1 MRAVGGMAT
10 VIVDTLG
17 LPLRPEGL
25 IMLTRRQVL
34 KRGAIGGTGLA
45 LSRLAFPAAVPATVG
60 ATPRLRKWVEPLP
73 VPPVLDGRGGGKSF
87 TIAAREST
95 IWKFHPGLPATRT
108 WGYWSDSP
116 QAGLP
121 YLGPTI
127 EATRRPNDTVETSV
141 TVEWRNELER
151 AFLPN
156 DPTLTGAVMPGEP
169 VPIVTHLH
177 GGENH
182 PQFDG
187 TPLQWF
193 TKGGDKGP
201 HYITNRFTYYN
212 EQRAS
217 MVWYHD
223 HALGNTRTNVY
234 AGLAGVY
241 LIRDAEDTGEPD
253 NPLGL
258 PAGPY
263 EIPLVL
269 QDKTFNA
276 DGSMFYPTQGVTS
289 YHSEWVPE
297 FFGDVAV
304 VNAKI
309 WPVVDVEP
317 RRYRLRI
324 VNGSQSRFYNL
335 HFANETSGRALSFAQ
350 IGADGGLLRAPV
362 PMSALLIAPG
372 ERADVIID
380 FAGHRRGSFIVT
392 NNARAPYP
400 AGARATLSQLL
411 KIRVNRALRG
421 ADGTTPAA
429 KLKLPSLPLLPVPS
443 VTRVQHLSE
452 TLDPLTDAPIHLN
465 VEDAP
470 YLSADGLPGVT
481 TKPRAG
487 ATEDWLLVNTTADT
501 HPIHL
506 HLVTFEVI
514 DRTPFDVA
522 AYDPGTQAI
531 TYTGPAVPA
540 HPNENGRKDTVQAH
554 PGQVTRI
561 RARFELPDEG
571 AIQLPPDVGVS
582 NPQYV
587 WHCHILEH
595 EENDMMRAFEVVP

>member
-1 MRAVGGMAT
+1 
-10 VIVDTLG
+10 
-17 LPLRPEGL
+17 
-25 IMLTRRQVL
+25 MLTRRQL
-34 KRGAIGGTGLA
+34 LRRGAISGAGLVVGG
-45 LSRLAFPAAVPATVG
+45 RAATAVAAPVVAG
-60 ATPRLRKWVEPLP
+60 ATPRLRKWTEPLP
-73 VPPVLDGRGGGKSF
+73 VPPVLDGRGGGKTF
-87 TIAAREST
+87 RIAAREST
-95 IWKFHPGLPATRT
+95 SWAFHRDLPASRT
-108 WGYWSDSP
+108 WGYWCDSP

-127 EATRRPNDTVETSV
+127 EATRRPNDAVETSV
-141 TVEWRNELER
+141 TIEWRNELDR

-156 DPTLTGAVMPGEP
+156 DPTIMGAVMPGDP
-169 VPIVTHLH
+169 VPIVPHLH
-177 GGENH
+177 GGETH

-193 TKGGDKGP
+193 TRAGATGP
-201 HYITNRFTYYN
+201 HYVTNTFTYFN

-234 AGLAGVY
+234 AGLAGIY
-241 LIRDAEDTGEPD
+241 LIRDDQDTGEPD

-258 PAGPY
+258 PAGSY
-263 EIPLVL
+263 ELPLVL
-269 QDKTFNA
+269 QDKTFNS
-276 DGSMFYPTQGVTS
+276 DGSLFYPTEGVTA
-289 YHSEWVPE
+289 YHPEWVPE

-309 WPVVDVEP
+309 WPYVDVEP

-324 VNGSQSRFYNL
+324 VNGSQARFYNL
-335 HFANETSGRALSFAQ
+335 HFADETSGKELQFTQ
-350 IGADGGLLRAPV
+350 IGTDGGLLRAPV
-362 PMSALLIAPG
+362 SMTALLLAPG
-372 ERADVIID
+372 ERADVVVD
-380 FAGHRRGSFIVT
+380 FGGKRNRSFIVT

-400 AGARATLSQLL
+400 MGGRATLSQLL
-411 KIRVNRALRG
+411 KFRVSRTVQG
-421 ADGTTPAA
+421 TDTTTPPADLQLPPLRPLPA
-429 KLKLPSLPLLPVPS
+429 PSL
-443 VTRVQHLSE
+443 TRVQHLSE
-452 TLDPLTDAPIHLN
+452 TLDPLTGAPIHLN

-470 YLSADGLPGVT
+470 YLDDETHLPGVT
-481 TKPRAG
+481 TRPA
-487 ATEDWLLVNTTADT
+487 ADAVEDWLLVNTTADT

-514 DRTPFDVA
+514 DRRPFDVA
-522 AYDPGTQAI
+522 AYDPATQAI

-540 HPNENGRKDTVQAH
+540 APNENGRKDTVQAH

-571 AIQLPPDVGVS
+571 TIELPPGVT

-595 EENDMMRAFEVVP
+595 EENDMMRAFEVLR

>member
-1 MRAVGGMAT
+1 
-10 VIVDTLG
+10 
-17 LPLRPEGL
+17 
-25 IMLTRRQVL
+25 MLTRREFLQ
-34 KRGAIGGTGLA
+34 RGAIGGAALVAGRAGLA
-45 LSRLAFPAAVPATVG
+45 SAAPIVAG
-60 ATPRLRKWVEPLP
+60 ATPKLRKWREPLP
-73 VPPVLDGRGGGKSF
+73 IPPVLDGRGGGKSF

-95 IWKFHPGLPATRT
+95 TWKFHPDLPPSRT
-108 WGYWSDSP
+108 WGYWSDDP
-116 QAGLP
+116 AAGLP

-127 EATRRPNDTVETSV
+127 VATRRPSDSVETSV
-141 TVEWRNELER
+141 TIEWRNELDR

-156 DPTLTGAVMPGEP
+156 DPTIMGAVMPGDP

-177 GGENH
+177 GGETH

-193 TKGGDKGP
+193 TRGGDTGP
-201 HYITNRFTYYN
+201 HYLGNTFTYYN

-234 AGLAGVY
+234 AGLAGAY
-241 LIRDAEDTGEPD
+241 LIRDDQDTGEAD

-258 PAGPY
+258 PAGQY

-276 DGSMFYPTQGVTS
+276 DGSLFYPTQGVTS
-289 YHSEWVPE
+289 YHPEWVPE

-309 WPVVDVEP
+309 WPFLQVEP
-317 RRYRLRI
+317 RRYRLRV
-324 VNGSQSRFYNL
+324 VNGSQARFYNL
-335 HFANETSGRALSFAQ
+335 QFVDEQSGRALPFTQ
-350 IGADGGLLRAPV
+350 IGAEGGLLRAPV
-362 PMSALLIAPG
+362 ALSALLIAPG
-372 ERADVIID
+372 ERVDLIVD
-380 FAGHRRGSFIVT
+380 FGGKRNRSFVVT

-400 AGARATLSQLL
+400 AGGRAGLSQLL
-411 KIRVNRALRG
+411 RITVDRPLQGNDATIPGDALQLP
-421 ADGTTPAA
+421 T
-429 KLKLPSLPLLPVPS
+429 LPSLPAPS
-443 VTRVQHLSE
+443 LTRVQHLSE
-452 TLDPLTDAPIHLN
+452 TLDPITGAPIHLN

-470 YLSADGLPGVT
+470 YLNEQTHLPDVST
-481 TKPRAG
+481 RPTAG
-487 ATEDWLLVNTTADT
+487 TVEDWLLVNTTADA

-514 DRTPFDVA
+514 DRRPFDVA
-522 AYDPGTQAI
+522 AYDPATQAI
-531 TYTGPAVPA
+531 TYTGPAVPSR
-540 HPNENGRKDTVQAH
+540 PTENGRKDTVQAM
-554 PGQVTRI
+554 PGEVTRI

-571 AIQLPPDVGVS
+571 TIQLPAGVA

-595 EENDMMRAFEVVP
+595 EENDMMRAFEVVIP

>member
-1 MRAVGGMAT
+1 M
-10 VIVDTLG
+10 
-17 LPLRPEGL
+17 
-25 IMLTRRQVL
+25 
-34 KRGAIGGTGLA
+34 
-45 LSRLAFPAAVPATVG
+45 
-60 ATPRLRKWVEPLP
+60 P

-95 IWKFHPGLPATRT
+95 TWKFHPDLPATRT
-108 WGYWSDSP
+108 WGYWSDNP
-116 QAGLP
+116 PAGLP

-127 EATRRPNDTVETSV
+127 EATRRPNDNVETSV
-141 TVEWRNELER
+141 TIAWRNELGD

-156 DPTLTGAVMPGEP
+156 DPTIMGAVMPGQP
-169 VPIVTHLH
+169 APIVTHLH

-193 TKGGDKGP
+193 TRGGETGP
-201 HYITNRFTYYN
+201 HYITNTFTYYN

-234 AGLAGVY
+234 AGLAGIY
-241 LIRDAEDTGEPD
+241 FIRDDQDTGEAG

-263 EIPLVL
+263 ELPLVL

-276 DGSMFYPTQGVTS
+276 DGSMFYPTQGVTA
-289 YHSEWVPE
+289 YHPEWVPE

-309 WPVVDVEP
+309 WPFVDVEP

-335 HFANETSGRALSFAQ
+335 QFANENSGRALPFTQ
-350 IGADGGLLRAPV
+350 IGAEGGLLRAPV
-362 PMSALLIAPG
+362 PMTALLIAPG
-372 ERADVIID
+372 ERADVIVD
-380 FAGHRRGSFIVT
+380 FAGQRNRSFVVT

-400 AGARATLSQLL
+400 MGGRATLSQLL
-411 KIRVNRALRG
+411 KIRVNRALQG
-421 ADGTTPAA
+421 ADTTTPAA
-429 KLKLPSLPLLPVPS
+429 DLQLPALPPLPAPS
-443 VTRVQHLSE
+443 FTRVQHLSE
-452 TLDPLTDAPIHLN
+452 TLDPLTDAPITLN

-470 YLSADGLPGVT
+470 YLDEQTQLPDVT
-481 TKPRAG
+481 TKPA
-487 ATEDWLLVNTTADT
+487 ANAVEDWLLVNTTADT

-514 DRTPFDVA
+514 DRRPFDVD
-522 AYDPGTQAI
+522 AYDSSTQAI
-531 TYTGPAVPA
+531 AYTGPAVPA
-540 HPNENGRKDTVQAH
+540 PNENGRKDTVQAH

-571 AIQLPPDVGVS
+571 TIELPPGVV

-595 EENDMMRAFEVVP
+595 EENDMMRAFEVVR

>member
-1 MRAVGGMAT
+1 
-10 VIVDTLG
+10 
-17 LPLRPEGL
+17 
-25 IMLTRRQVL
+25 MLTRRQVL
-34 KRGAIGGTGLA
+34 KRGAVGGAGLLVA
-45 LSRLAFPAAVPATVG
+45 RAPGATAAPVAVG
-60 ATPRLRKWVEPLP
+60 ATPTLRKWVEPLP

-95 IWKFHPGLPATRT
+95 DWMFHPSLPATRT
-108 WGYWSDSP
+108 WGYWSENP
-116 QAGLP
+116 KAGLP

-127 EATRRPNDTVETSV
+127 VATRRPDDTVETSV
-141 TVEWRNELER
+141 TVEWRNELEK

-156 DPTLTGAVMPGEP
+156 DPTLMGAALPGEP

-193 TKGGDKGP
+193 TKGGAKGP
-201 HYITNRFTYYN
+201 HYLTNRFTYYN

-234 AGLAGVY
+234 AGLAGAY
-241 LIRDAEDTGEPD
+241 IIRDAQDTGEPD
-253 NPLGL
+253 NALGL
-258 PAGPY
+258 PAGEY

-289 YHSEWVPE
+289 YHPQWVPE

-309 WPVVDVEP
+309 WPFVDVEP

-335 HFANETSGRALSFAQ
+335 GFVDETSGRALAFAQ
-350 IGADGGLLRAPV
+350 IGADGGLLRAPAA
-362 PMSALLIAPG
+362 MTALLIAPG
-372 ERADVIID
+372 ERADVIVD
-380 FAGHRRGSFIVT
+380 FAGKRGASFIVT

-400 AGARATLSQLL
+400 MGGRAGLNQLM
-411 KIRVNRALRG
+411 KIRVNRTLKG
-421 ADGTTPAA
+421 ADTTTPAA
-429 KLKLPSLPLLPVPS
+429 RLELPALAALPEPS

-452 TLDPLTDAPIHLN
+452 TLDPLTGAPITLN

-470 YLSADGLPGVT
+470 YLDGQTHLPDVT
-481 TKPRAG
+481 TRPA
-487 ATEDWLLVNTTADT
+487 ADAVEDWLLVNTTADT

-506 HLVTFEVI
+506 HLVTFEVV
-514 DRTPFDVA
+514 DRRPFDVA
-522 AYDPGTQAI
+522 AYDPATQAI

-540 HPNENGRKDTVQAH
+540 APNENGRKDTVQAH

-571 AIQLPPDVGVS
+571 AIQLPPGV
-582 NPQYV
+582 NDPQYV

-595 EENDMMRAFEVVP
+595 EENDMMRAFEVVRAGPVSP

>member
-1 MRAVGGMAT
+1 
-10 VIVDTLG
+10 
-17 LPLRPEGL
+17 
-25 IMLTRRQVL
+25 MLTRRQVL
-34 KRGAIGGTGLA
+34 KRGAFGSAGLLVA
-45 LSRLAFPAAVPATVG
+45 RAPFATAAPAAAG
-60 ATPRLRKWVEPLP
+60 ATPRLRKWLEPLP

-95 IWKFHPGLPATRT
+95 SWKFHPDLPATRT
-108 WGYWSDSP
+108 WGYWSDAP
-116 QAGLP
+116 RAGLP

-127 EATRRPNDTVETSV
+127 VATSRPSDAVETSV
-141 TVEWRNELER
+141 TIEWRNELES

-156 DPTLTGAVMPGEP
+156 DPTLMGAVMPGDP

-193 TKGGDKGP
+193 TKDGAKGP
-201 HYITNRFTYYN
+201 HFITNRFTYYN

-234 AGLAGVY
+234 AGLAGAY
-241 LIRDAEDTGEPD
+241 IIRDDLDTGEPG

-258 PAGPY
+258 PAGRY

-276 DGSMFYPTQGVTS
+276 DGSMFYPTQGVTA
-289 YHSEWVPE
+289 YHPQWVPE

-309 WPVVDVEP
+309 WPHVDVEP

-324 VNGSQSRFYNL
+324 VNGSQSRFYDL
-335 HFANETSGRALSFAQ
+335 RVVNEQSGRALPFAQ
-350 IGADGGLLRAPV
+350 IGAEGGLLRAPV
-362 PMSALLIAPG
+362 PMKALLIAPG

-380 FAGHRRGSFIVT
+380 FAGHRNASFIVT
-392 NNARAPYP
+392 NSARAPFP
-400 AGARATLSQLL
+400 MGGRAGLSQLL
-411 KIRVNRALRG
+411 KIRVNRALQG
-421 ADGTTPAA
+421 ADATTPAA
-429 KLKLPSLPLLPVPS
+429 KLTLPALGALPKPSL
-443 VTRVQHLSE
+443 TRVQHLSE
-452 TLDPLTDAPIHLN
+452 TLDPLTGAPITLN

-470 YLSADGLPGVT
+470 YLNETTHLPDVT
-481 TKPRAG
+481 TTPA
-487 ATEDWLLVNTTADT
+487 ADAVEDWLLVNTTADT

-514 DRTPFDVA
+514 DRRPFDVA
-522 AYDPGTQAI
+522 AYDPETQAI

-540 HPNENGRKDTVQAH
+540 APNENGRKDTVQAH

-571 AIQLPPDVGVS
+571 TIELPEDVGVN

-595 EENDMMRAFEVVP
+595 EENDMMRAFEVVAP

>member
-1 MRAVGGMAT
+1 
-10 VIVDTLG
+10 
-17 LPLRPEGL
+17 
-25 IMLTRRQVL
+25 MLTRRQL
-34 KRGAIGGTGLA
+34 LERGAIGGAGLVISGA
-45 LSRLAFPAAVPATVG
+45 SPATAAPTVLG
-60 ATPRLRKWVEPLP
+60 ATPRLRRWVEALP
-73 VPPVLDGRGGGKSF
+73 VPPVLDGRGGSKRF
-87 TIAAREST
+87 AIAAREST
-95 IWKFHPGLPATRT
+95 GWKFHPDLPATRT

-116 QAGLP
+116 TAGLP

-127 EATRRPNDTVETSV
+127 EATRRPNDNVETSV
-141 TVEWRNELER
+141 TIEWRNELDN

-156 DPTLTGAVMPGEP
+156 DPTIMGAVMPGEP
-169 VPIVTHLH
+169 APIVPHLH

-193 TKGGDKGP
+193 TKSGETGP
-201 HYITNRFTYYN
+201 HYITNTFTYYN

-234 AGLAGVY
+234 AGLAGIY
-241 LIRDAEDTGEPD
+241 FIRDNQDTGGTG

-269 QDKTFNA
+269 QDKIFNA
-276 DGSMFYPTQGVTS
+276 DGSMFYPTQGVTA
-289 YHSEWVPE
+289 YHPEWVPE

-309 WPVVDVEP
+309 WPFVDVEP

-335 HFANETSGRALSFAQ
+335 QFANENSGKTLPFTQ
-350 IGADGGLLRAPV
+350 IGAEGGLLRVPV
-362 PMSALLIAPG
+362 PMTSLLIAPG
-372 ERADVIID
+372 ERADLIVD
-380 FAGHRRGSFIVT
+380 FAGHPRNASFIVT

-400 AGARATLSQLL
+400 MGGRATLSQLL
-411 KIRVNRALRG
+411 KIRVNQPLQG
-421 ADGTTPAA
+421 TDDTTPAA
-429 KLKLPSLPLLPVPS
+429 DLKLPTLAPLPGPSLM
-443 VTRVQHLSE
+443 RVQHLSE
-452 TLDPLTDAPIHLN
+452 TLDPLTDAPINLN

-470 YLSADGLPGVT
+470 YLDEQTHLPDVT
-481 TKPRAG
+481 TKPAAG
-487 ATEDWLLVNTTADT
+487 AVEDWLLVNTTADT

-514 DRTPFDVA
+514 DRRPFDVP
-522 AYDPGTQAI
+522 AYNPSTQAI
-531 TYTGPAVPA
+531 SYTGPAVPA
-540 HPNENGRKDTVQAH
+540 APNENGRKDTVQAH

-571 AIQLPPDVGVS
+571 TIVLPAGVT

-595 EENDMMRAFEVVP
+595 EENDMMRAFEVVR

>member
-1 MRAVGGMAT
+1 
-10 VIVDTLG
+10 
-17 LPLRPEGL
+17 
-25 IMLTRRQVL
+25 
-34 KRGAIGGTGLA
+34 
-45 LSRLAFPAAVPATVG
+45 
-60 ATPRLRKWVEPLP
+60 

-95 IWKFHPGLPATRT
+95 SWKFHPDLPATKT

-116 QAGLP
+116 GAGLP

-127 EATRRPNDTVETSV
+127 EATRRPNDAVETSV
-141 TVEWRNELER
+141 TIEWRNELDR

-156 DPTLTGAVMPGEP
+156 DPTIMGAVMPGEP
-169 VPIVTHLH
+169 APIVTHLH

-193 TKGGDKGP
+193 TKDGSTGP
-201 HYITNRFTYYN
+201 HYITNTFTYYN

-234 AGLAGVY
+234 AGLAGIY
-241 LIRDAEDTGEPD
+241 FIRDDQDTGEAD

-263 EIPLVL
+263 NL
-269 QDKTFNA
+269 QCAHGN
-276 DGSMFYPTQGVTS
+276 
-289 YHSEWVPE
+289 
-297 FFGDVAV
+297 
-304 VNAKI
+304 
-309 WPVVDVEP
+309 
-317 RRYRLRI
+317 
-324 VNGSQSRFYNL
+324 
-335 HFANETSGRALSFAQ
+335 SGRPLPFTQ
-350 IGADGGLLRAPV
+350 IGAEGGFLRAPV
-362 PMSALLIAPG
+362 PLTALLIAPG

-380 FAGHRRGSFIVT
+380 FAGQRNRSFILT

-400 AGARATLSQLL
+400 MGARATLAQLL
-411 KIRVNRALRG
+411 KIHVNRPLQG
-421 ADGTTPAA
+421 TDTTTPATN
-429 KLKLPSLPLLPVPS
+429 LELPALPPLPAPS
-443 VTRVQHLSE
+443 ITRVQHLSE
-452 TLDPLTDAPIHLN
+452 TLDPITGAPIHLN
-465 VEDAP
+465 LEDAA
-470 YLSADGLPGVT
+470 YLDEHTHLPDVT
-481 TKPRAG
+481 TRPAAG
-487 ATEDWLLVNTTADT
+487 AVEDWLLVNTTADT

-514 DRTPFDVA
+514 DRRPFDVA
-522 AYDPGTQAI
+522 AYDPTTQAI

-540 HPNENGRKDTVQAH
+540 APNENGRKDTVQAH

-571 AIQLPPDVGVS
+571 TIVLPPDVT

>member
-1 MRAVGGMAT
+1 
-10 VIVDTLG
+10 
-17 LPLRPEGL
+17 
-25 IMLTRRQVL
+25 MLTRRQL
-34 KRGAIGGTGLA
+34 LQRGAFGAGLVV
-45 LSRLAFPAAVPATVG
+45 SRASLATAAPPATVG
-60 ATPRLRKWVEPLP
+60 ATPRLRRWVEALP

-87 TIAAREST
+87 AIAAREST
-95 IWKFHPGLPATRT
+95 TWKFHPDLPATRT

-116 QAGLP
+116 PAGLP

-127 EATRRPNDTVETSV
+127 EATRRIDDSVETSV
-141 TVEWRNELER
+141 TIEWRNELET

-156 DPTLTGAVMPGEP
+156 DPTIMGAMLSGQA
-169 VPIVTHLH
+169 VPIVPHLH

-193 TKGGDKGP
+193 TKGGEKGP

-234 AGLAGVY
+234 AGLAGLY
-241 LIRDAEDTGEPD
+241 FIRDDQDTGEEG

-263 EIPLVL
+263 ELPLVL
-269 QDKTFNA
+269 QDKTFND
-276 DGSMFYPTQGVTS
+276 DGSMFYPTQGVTA
-289 YHSEWVPE
+289 YHPQWVPE

-309 WPVVDVEP
+309 WPFVDVEP

-335 HFANETSGRALSFAQ
+335 QFAEENSGRPLPFTQ
-350 IGADGGLLRAPV
+350 IGAEGGLLREPV
-362 PMSALLIAPG
+362 PMTGLLIAPG

-380 FAGHRRGSFIVT
+380 FAGHRKNASFIVT

-400 AGARATLSQLL
+400 MGGRATLSQLL
-411 KIRVNRALRG
+411 KIRVNRALQG
-421 ADGTTPAA
+421 TDDTTPAA
-429 KLKLPSLPLLPVPS
+429 NLQLPALPPLPAPS

-452 TLDPLTDAPIHLN
+452 TLDPLTDAPITLN

-470 YLSADGLPGVT
+470 YLDEQTGLPDVT
-481 TKPRAG
+481 TKPASN
-487 ATEDWLLVNTTADT
+487 AVEDWLLVNTTADT

-514 DRTPFDVA
+514 DRRPFDVA
-522 AYDPGTQAI
+522 AYDPKTQAI
-531 TYTGPAVPA
+531 SYTGPVVPA
-540 HPNENGRKDTVQAH
+540 PANEDGLKDTVQAH

-571 AIQLPPDVGVS
+571 TIELPPGVS

>member
-1 MRAVGGMAT
+1 
-10 VIVDTLG
+10 
-17 LPLRPEGL
+17 
-25 IMLTRRQVL
+25 MLTRRQLL
-34 KRGAIGGTGLA
+34 KRGAAGGTGVA
-45 LSRLAFPAAVPATVG
+45 LSRLAFAPTAPAAVG
-60 ATPRLRKWVEPLP
+60 ATPMLRKWVERLP

-87 TIAAREST
+87 AIAAREST
-95 IWKFHPGLPATRT
+95 SWRFHPSLPATRT

-116 QAGLP
+116 AAGLP

-127 EATRRPNDTVETSV
+127 VATRRPDDTVEASV
-141 TVEWRNELER
+141 TVEWRNELGS

-156 DPTLTGAVMPGEP
+156 DPTLMGAVMPGDP
-169 VPIVTHLH
+169 ARIVTHLH

-193 TKGGDKGP
+193 APDGAKGP
-201 HYITNRFTYYN
+201 HYVTNTFTYYN

-234 AGLAGVY
+234 AGLAGAY
-241 LIRDAEDTGEPD
+241 IIRDDRDTGEPG

-276 DGSMFYPTQGVTS
+276 DGSMFYPTQGVTP
-289 YHSEWVPE
+289 YHRQWVPE

-309 WPVVDVEP
+309 WPFLDVEP

-324 VNGSQSRFYNL
+324 VNGSQSRLYNL
-335 HFANETSGRALSFAQ
+335 QFANEKTGATLPFAQ
-350 IGADGGLLRAPV
+350 IGTDGGLLRAPV
-362 PMSALLIAPG
+362 PMNALLIAPG
-372 ERADVIID
+372 ERADVIVD
-380 FAGHRRGSFIVT
+380 FAGQRGASFIVT

-400 AGARATLSQLL
+400 MGGRATLSQLL
-411 KIRVNRALRG
+411 KIRVNQAMQG
-421 ADGTTPAA
+421 VDATTPAA
-429 KLKLPSLPLLPVPS
+429 ELSLPALAALPDPI

-452 TLDPLTDAPIHLN
+452 TLDPISGAPINLN
-465 VEDAP
+465 VEDAA
-470 YLSADGLPGVT
+470 YLNANGLPDVT
-481 TKPRAG
+481 TRPQAG

-514 DRTPFDVA
+514 DRRPFSVA
-522 AYDPGTQAI
+522 AYDPATQAI
-531 TYTGPAVPA
+531 TYTGPTVAA
-540 HPNENGRKDTVQAH
+540 APNENGRKDTVQAH

-571 AIQLPPDVGVS
+571 TIELPPDVGVS

-595 EENDMMRAFEVVP
+595 EENDMMRAFEVVS

>member
-1 MRAVGGMAT
+1 M
-10 VIVDTLG
+10 
-17 LPLRPEGL
+17 
-25 IMLTRRQVL
+25 
-34 KRGAIGGTGLA
+34 
-45 LSRLAFPAAVPATVG
+45 
-60 ATPRLRKWVEPLP
+60 P
-73 VPPVLDGRGGGKSF
+73 VPPVLDGRGGGQSF

-95 IWKFHPGLPATRT
+95 SWKFHPDLPATRT

-116 QAGLP
+116 AAGLP

-127 EATRRPNDTVETSV
+127 VATRRPNDTVDASV
-141 TVEWRNELER
+141 TIEWRNELGN

-156 DPTLTGAVMPGEP
+156 DDTLMGAVLPGEP
-169 VPIVTHLH
+169 APMVAHLH
-177 GGENH
+177 GGENL

-193 TKGGDKGP
+193 TSDGRHGP
-201 HYITNRFTYYN
+201 HYLTSTYTYYN

-234 AGLAGVY
+234 AGLAGAY
-241 LIRDAEDTGEPD
+241 LIRDDQDTGEPD

-263 EIPLVL
+263 ELPLVL

-276 DGSMFYPTQGVTS
+276 DGSMYYPDRGVTS
-289 YHSEWVPE
+289 YHPTWVPE

-309 WPVVDVEP
+309 WPYVDVEP
-317 RRYRLRI
+317 RRYRLRM
-324 VNGSQSRFYNL
+324 VNGSQARFYNL
-335 HFANETSGRALSFAQ
+335 QFAEENSGRPLPFTQ
-350 IGADGGLLRAPV
+350 IGTEGGFLRAPV
-362 PMSALLIAPG
+362 ELTSLLIAPG
-372 ERADVIID
+372 ERADVIVD
-380 FAGHRRGSFIVT
+380 FGGSRHRSFVVT

-400 AGARATLSQLL
+400 MGARATLSQLV
-411 KIRVNRALRG
+411 KFRVNRPLQGIDATAPPQSLALPTLG
-421 ADGTTPAA
+421 FLPE
-429 KLKLPSLPLLPVPS
+429 PSL
-443 VTRVQHLSE
+443 TRTQHLSE
-452 TLDPLTDAPIHLN
+452 TLDPVTGAPIRLN

-470 YLSADGLPGVT
+470 YLDEEVGLPAVT
-481 TKPRAG
+481 TRPEAN
-487 ATEDWLLVNTTADT
+487 AVEDWLLVNTTADT

-506 HLVTFEVI
+506 HLVTFEVV
-514 DRTPFDVA
+514 DRRPFDVA
-522 AYDPGTQAI
+522 AYDPATQSI

-540 HPNENGRKDTVQAH
+540 RPNENGRKDTVQAN
-554 PGQVTRI
+554 PGEVTRV

-571 AIQLPPDVGVS
+571 TIELPQGVA

-595 EENDMMRAFEVVP
+595 EENDMMRAFEVVR

>member
-1 MRAVGGMAT
+1 MVEWEH
-10 VIVDTLG
+10 
-17 LPLRPEGL
+17 PESERSGPG
-25 IMLTRRQVL
+25 IGAARWEVESMLTRRQL
-34 KRGAIGGTGLA
+34 IERGAIVGIGLA
-45 LSRLAFPAAVPATVG
+45 VGRAGFPMPAPAAVRM
-60 ATPRLRKWVEPLP
+60 TPKLRRWVEPLP
-73 VPPVLDGRGGGKSF
+73 IPPVLDGRGGGKRF

-95 IWKFHPGLPATRT
+95 TWKFHPDLPASRT

-116 QAGLP
+116 EAGLP

-127 EATRRPNDTVETSV
+127 VATRRPDDTVETSV
-141 TVEWRNELER
+141 TIEWRNELGK

-156 DPTLTGAVMPGEP
+156 DPTIMGAVMPGEP
-169 VPIVTHLH
+169 APIVTHLH

-182 PQFDG
+182 PQYDG
-187 TPLQWF
+187 TPLQWYL
-193 TKGGDKGP
+193 GNGEHGP
-201 HYITNRFTYYN
+201 HYITNTFTYFN

-223 HALGNTRTNVY
+223 HAVGNTRTNVY
-234 AGLAGVY
+234 AGLAGAY
-241 LIRDAEDTGEPD
+241 LIRDAQDTGEAD
-253 NPLGL
+253 NPLRL

-276 DGSMFYPTQGVTS
+276 DGSMFYPDAGVTA
-289 YHSEWVPE
+289 YHPNWVPE

-309 WPVVDVEP
+309 WPFVDVEP

-335 HFANETSGRALSFAQ
+335 QFANEHSGRALPFTQ
-350 IGADGGLLRAPV
+350 IGTEGGFLRAPV
-362 PMSALLIAPG
+362 PMTALLIAPG
-372 ERADVIID
+372 ERADLIVD
-380 FAGHRRGSFIVT
+380 FAGQRNASFIVT

-400 AGARATLSQLL
+400 MGGRAGLAQLIKFRVSKALSGSD
-411 KIRVNRALRG
+411 R
-421 ADGTTPAA
+421 TTPAA
-429 KLKLPSLPLLPVPS
+429 SLQLPPLARLAEAS
-443 VTRVQHLSE
+443 VTRIQHLSE
-452 TLDPLTDAPIHLN
+452 TLDPVTGAPITLN

-470 YLSADGLPGVT
+470 YLEESTGLPGVT
-481 TKPRAG
+481 TRPASG
-487 ATEDWLLVNTTADT
+487 DVEDWLLVNTTADT

-514 DRTPFDVA
+514 DRRPFG
-522 AYDPGTQAI
+522 AYDPKTQAI
-531 TYTGPAVPA
+531 TYAGPSVPA
-540 HPNENGRKDTVQAH
+540 APNENGRKDTVQAH

-571 AIQLPPDVGVS
+571 TIELPDGVD

-595 EENDMMRAFEVVP
+595 EENDMMRAFEVVR

>member
-1 MRAVGGMAT
+1 M
-10 VIVDTLG
+10 I
-17 LPLRPEGL
+17 
-25 IMLTRRQVL
+25 TRRQL
-34 KRGAIGGTGLA
+34 LQRGAIGGAGLM
-45 LSRLAFPAAVPATVG
+45 LSRVPFATSAAAAVT
-60 ATPRLRKWVEPLP
+60 TPNLSKFSERLPI
-73 VPPVLDGRGGGKSF
+73 PPVLDGTGGGKSF
-87 TIAAREST
+87 TIAAREAM
-95 IWKFHPGLPATRT
+95 WQFHSKLPPTRT
-108 WGYWSDSP
+108 WGYW
-116 QAGLP
+116 AGDTGIG

-127 EATRRPNDTVETSV
+127 EATRRPNDTVATELTV
-141 TVEWRNELER
+141 TWLSELDT

-156 DPTLTGAVMPGEP
+156 DPTLMGSVMPGEP

-193 TKGGDKGP
+193 TNGGQKGA
-201 HYITNRFTYYN
+201 HYITNTYTYYN
-212 EQRAS
+212 EQRPS

-234 AGLAGVY
+234 AGLAGIY
-241 LIRDAEDTGEPD
+241 FIRDADDTGKPD
-253 NPLGL
+253 NLLGL

-276 DGSMFYPTQGVTS
+276 DGSLFYPTQGVTA
-289 YHSEWVPE
+289 YHPEWVPE

-309 WPVVDVEP
+309 APYADVEP

-324 VNGSQSRFYNL
+324 VNGSQARFYGLKFTNVK
-335 HFANETSGRALSFAQ
+335 NGKILSFQQ
-350 IGADGGLLRAPV
+350 IGTDGGLLRAPV
-362 PMSALLIAPG
+362 AMTRLLLAPG
-372 ERADVIID
+372 ERADLIVD
-380 FAGHRRGSFIVT
+380 FAGLAGAQIQLK
-392 NNARAPYP
+392 NDAKAPYP
-400 AGARATLSQLL
+400 MGRGGGVAQLMAFNVSKPLAGT
-411 KIRVNRALRG
+411 
-421 ADGTTPAA
+421 DPTTPAA
-429 KLKLPSLPLLPVPS
+429 ELSLPALAKLPEPS

-452 TLDPLTDAPIHLN
+452 TLDPLTGNPINLN
-465 VEDAP
+465 VEDQP
-470 YLSADGLPGVT
+470 YLNPTTHLPDVT
-481 TKPRAG
+481 TKPLAN
-487 ATEDWLLVNTTADT
+487 AVEDWLLVNTTADT

-514 DRTPFDVA
+514 DRRPFNVA
-522 AYDPGTQAI
+522 TYNAGGGI
-531 TYTGPAVPA
+531 VYTGAAVPA
-540 HPNENGRKDTVQAH
+540 MPNENGRKDTVQAH

-571 AIQLPPDVGVS
+571 AIELPPGVS

-595 EENDMMRAFEVVP
+595 EENDMMRAFEVVR

>member
-1 MRAVGGMAT
+1 
-10 VIVDTLG
+10 
-17 LPLRPEGL
+17 
-25 IMLTRRQVL
+25 MLTRRQL
-34 KRGAIGGTGLA
+34 LQRGAIGGAGLVVG
-45 LSRLAFPAAVPATVG
+45 SHTAFAVAAPVG
-60 ATPRLRKWVEPLP
+60 AGSTPRLRRWVEPLP

-87 TIAAREST
+87 RIAAREST
-95 IWKFHPGLPATRT
+95 SWRFHPDLPATKT
-108 WGYWSDSP
+108 WGYWSDGP

-127 EATRRPNDTVETSV
+127 EATRRPNDNVDTSV
-141 TVEWRNELER
+141 TIEWRNELDR

-156 DPTLTGAVMPGEP
+156 DPTLMGAVMPGDP
-169 VPIVTHLH
+169 VPMVTHLH

-193 TKGGDKGP
+193 TKGGATGP
-201 HYITNRFTYYN
+201 HYITNTFTYYN

-217 MVWYHD
+217 MIWYHD

-234 AGLAGVY
+234 AGLAGIY
-241 LIRDAEDTGEPD
+241 FIRDDQDTGEAD
-253 NPLGL
+253 NLLGL

-263 EIPLVL
+263 ELPLVL

-276 DGSMFYPTQGVTS
+276 DGSLFYPSQGVTP
-289 YHSEWVPE
+289 YHPEWVPE

-304 VNAKI
+304 INAKI
-309 WPVVDVEP
+309 WPFVDVEP

-335 HFANETSGRALSFAQ
+335 QFADENSGLPLPFTQ
-350 IGADGGLLRAPV
+350 IGAEGGLLRAPV
-362 PMSALLIAPG
+362 PLTALLIAPG
-372 ERADVIID
+372 ERADVVID
-380 FAGHRRGSFIVT
+380 FAGHQNRSFIVT

-400 AGARATLSQLL
+400 MGGRATLSQLL
-411 KIRVNRALRG
+411 KIRVNRTLQG
-421 ADGTTPAA
+421 TDTTTPAA
-429 KLKLPSLPLLPVPS
+429 NLQLPALPALPGPS

-452 TLDPLTDAPIHLN
+452 TLDPLTGAPIHLN

-470 YLSADGLPGVT
+470 YLDEQTHLPDVT
-481 TKPRAG
+481 TRPAAG
-487 ATEDWLLVNTTADT
+487 AVEDWLLVNTTADT

-506 HLVTFEVI
+506 HLVTFEVL
-514 DRTPFDVA
+514 DRRPFDVA
-522 AYDPGTQAI
+522 AYDAATRAI
-531 TYTGPAVPA
+531 TYTGPATPA
-540 HPNENGRKDTVQAH
+540 APNENGRKDTVQAN
-554 PGQVTRI
+554 PGEVTRI

-571 AIQLPPDVGVS
+571 TIVLPPGVT

-595 EENDMMRAFEVVP
+595 EENDMMRAFEVVR

>member
-1 MRAVGGMAT
+1 
-10 VIVDTLG
+10 
-17 LPLRPEGL
+17 
-25 IMLTRRQVL
+25 MLTRRQL
-34 KRGAIGGTGLA
+34 LERGAIGGAGLVVG
-45 LSRLAFPAAVPATVG
+45 SRAGFAVAAPVVAG
-60 ATPRLRKWVEPLP
+60 ATPRLRRWVEPLP

-95 IWKFHPGLPATRT
+95 SWRFHPDLAATKT
-108 WGYWSDSP
+108 WGYWSDGP

-141 TVEWRNELER
+141 TIEWRNELDR

-156 DPTLTGAVMPGEP
+156 DPTLMGAVMPGDP

-193 TKGGDKGP
+193 TKGGATGP
-201 HYITNRFTYYN
+201 HYITNTFTYYN

-217 MVWYHD
+217 MIWYHD

-234 AGLAGVY
+234 AGLAGIY
-241 LIRDAEDTGEPD
+241 FIRDDQDTGETD

-263 EIPLVL
+263 ELPLVL

-276 DGSMFYPTQGVTS
+276 DGSFFYPTEGVTP
-289 YHSEWVPE
+289 YHPEWVPE

-309 WPVVDVEP
+309 WPFVDVEP

-335 HFANETSGRALSFAQ
+335 QFADENSGRPLPFTQ
-350 IGADGGLLRAPV
+350 IGAEGGLLRAPV
-362 PMSALLIAPG
+362 PLTALLIAPG
-372 ERADVIID
+372 ERADIVID
-380 FAGHRRGSFIVT
+380 FAGHRNRSFIVT

-400 AGARATLSQLL
+400 MGGRATLSQLL
-411 KIRVNRALRG
+411 KIRVNRTLQGTDA
-421 ADGTTPAA
+421 TTPASN
-429 KLKLPSLPLLPVPS
+429 LQLPALPALPGPS

-452 TLDPLTDAPIHLN
+452 TLDPITGAPIHLN

-470 YLSADGLPGVT
+470 YLDEQTNLPDVT
-481 TKPRAG
+481 TKPSAG
-487 ATEDWLLVNTTADT
+487 AVEDWLLVNTTADT

-514 DRTPFDVA
+514 DRRPFDVA
-522 AYDPGTQAI
+522 AYDPTTQTI
-531 TYTGPAVPA
+531 TFTGPAVPA
-540 HPNENGRKDTVQAH
+540 APNENGRKDTVQAN
-554 PGQVTRI
+554 PGEVTRI

-571 AIQLPPDVGVS
+571 TIVLPPGVT

-595 EENDMMRAFEVVP
+595 EENDMMRAFEVVR

>member
-1 MRAVGGMAT
+1 
-10 VIVDTLG
+10 
-17 LPLRPEGL
+17 
-25 IMLTRRQVL
+25 MLTRRQLVQ
-34 KRGAIGGTGLA
+34 RGAIGGAGLL
-45 LSRLAFPAAVPATVG
+45 LSRGSFAIAAPTSVG
-60 ATPRLRKWVEPLP
+60 ATPKLRKWREALP

-95 IWKFHPGLPATRT
+95 DWKFHPDLPATRT
-108 WGYWSDSP
+108 WGYWSDNP

-127 EATRRPNDTVETSV
+127 VATRRPNDTVETSV
-141 TVEWRNELER
+141 TVEWRNELDK

-156 DPTLTGAVMPGEP
+156 DPTIFGAVMPGDP
-169 VPIVTHLH
+169 VRIVTHLH

-193 TKGGDKGP
+193 TKGGAKGP
-201 HYITNRFTYYN
+201 HYITNTFTYYN

-234 AGLAGVY
+234 AGLAGAY
-241 LIRDAEDTGEPD
+241 LIRDDQDTGEAD

-276 DGSMFYPTQGVTS
+276 DGSMFYPTQGVTEF
-289 YHSEWVPE
+289 HPQWVPE

-309 WPVVDVEP
+309 WPYVDVEP

-335 HFANETSGRALSFAQ
+335 QFANEKSGKALPFTQ
-350 IGADGGLLRAPV
+350 IGAEGGLLRAPV
-362 PMSALLIAPG
+362 PMNALLIAPG

-380 FAGHRRGSFIVT
+380 FAGQRNASFIVT

-400 AGARATLSQLL
+400 AGGRAGLSQLL
-411 KIRVNRALRG
+411 KIRVNRALQG
-421 ADGTTPAA
+421 SDTTTPAA
-429 KLKLPSLPLLPVPS
+429 DLQLPPLPFLPAPS

-452 TLDPLTDAPIHLN
+452 TLDPLTGNPINLN

-470 YLSADGLPGVT
+470 YLNDDTHLPDVT
-481 TKPRAG
+481 TTPA
-487 ATEDWLLVNTTADT
+487 ANAVEDWLLVNTTADT

-514 DRTPFDVA
+514 DRRPFDVA
-522 AYDPGTQAI
+522 AYDPETQAI
-531 TYTGPAVPA
+531 TYTGPAAPGA
-540 HPNENGRKDTVQAH
+540 PNENGRKDTVQAN
-554 PGQVTRI
+554 PGEVTRI

-571 AIQLPPDVGVS
+571 TIVLPDGVD

-595 EENDMMRAFEVVP
+595 EENDMMRGFEVIR

>member
-1 MRAVGGMAT
+1 
-10 VIVDTLG
+10 
-17 LPLRPEGL
+17 
-25 IMLTRRQVL
+25 MLTRRQL
-34 KRGAIGGTGLA
+34 LQRGAFGAGLVV
-45 LSRLAFPAAVPATVG
+45 SRASLATAAPPATVG
-60 ATPRLRKWVEPLP
+60 ATPRLRRWVEALP

-87 TIAAREST
+87 AIAAREST
-95 IWKFHPGLPATRT
+95 TWKFHPDLPATRT

-116 QAGLP
+116 PAGLP

-127 EATRRPNDTVETSV
+127 EATRRIDDSVETSV
-141 TVEWRNELER
+141 TIEWRNELET

-156 DPTLTGAVMPGEP
+156 DPTIMGAMLSGQA
-169 VPIVTHLH
+169 VPIVPHLH

-193 TKGGDKGP
+193 TKGGEKGP

-234 AGLAGVY
+234 AGLAGLY
-241 LIRDAEDTGEPD
+241 FIRDDQDTGEEG

-263 EIPLVL
+263 ELPLVL
-269 QDKTFNA
+269 QDKTFND
-276 DGSMFYPTQGVTS
+276 DGSMFYPTQGVTA
-289 YHSEWVPE
+289 YHPQWVPE

-309 WPVVDVEP
+309 WPFVDVEP

-335 HFANETSGRALSFAQ
+335 QFAEENSGRPLPFTQ
-350 IGADGGLLRAPV
+350 IGAEGGLLRAPV
-362 PMSALLIAPG
+362 PMTGLLIAPG

-380 FAGHRRGSFIVT
+380 FAGHRKNASFIVT

-400 AGARATLSQLL
+400 MGGRATLSQLL
-411 KIRVNRALRG
+411 KIRVNRALQG
-421 ADGTTPAA
+421 TDDTTPAA
-429 KLKLPSLPLLPVPS
+429 NLQLPALPPLPAPS

-452 TLDPLTDAPIHLN
+452 TLDPLTDAPITLN

-470 YLSADGLPGVT
+470 YLDEQTGLPDVT
-481 TKPRAG
+481 TKPASN
-487 ATEDWLLVNTTADT
+487 AVEDWLLVNTTADT

-514 DRTPFDVA
+514 DRRPFDVA
-522 AYDPGTQAI
+522 AYDPKTQAI
-531 TYTGPAVPA
+531 SYTGPVVPA
-540 HPNENGRKDTVQAH
+540 PANEDGLKDTVQAH

-571 AIQLPPDVGVS
+571 TIELPPGVS

>member
-1 MRAVGGMAT
+1 
-10 VIVDTLG
+10 
-17 LPLRPEGL
+17 
-25 IMLTRRQVL
+25 MLTRRQL
-34 KRGAIGGTGLA
+34 LQRGAIGGAGLVVG
-45 LSRLAFPAAVPATVG
+45 SRAAFAVAAPVEAG
-60 ATPRLRKWVEPLP
+60 ATPRLRKWVDPLP
-73 VPPVLDGRGGGKSF
+73 VPPVLDGRGGSKSF

-95 IWKFHPGLPATRT
+95 SWKFHPDLPATKT

-127 EATRRPNDTVETSV
+127 EASRRPNDSVETSV
-141 TVEWRNELER
+141 TIEWRNELDR

-156 DPTLTGAVMPGEP
+156 DPTLMGAVMPGDP

-193 TKGGDKGP
+193 TKCGATGP
-201 HYITNRFTYYN
+201 HYITNTFTYYN

-217 MVWYHD
+217 MIWYHD

-234 AGLAGVY
+234 AGLAGIY
-241 LIRDAEDTGEPD
+241 FIRDDQDTGEAD

-263 EIPLVL
+263 ELPLVL

-276 DGSMFYPTQGVTS
+276 DGSFFYPTQGVTP
-289 YHSEWVPE
+289 YHPEWVPE

-304 VNAKI
+304 INAKI
-309 WPVVDVEP
+309 WPFVDVEP

-335 HFANETSGRALSFAQ
+335 QFADENSGRPLPFTQ
-350 IGADGGLLRAPV
+350 IGAEGGLLGTPV
-362 PMSALLIAPG
+362 PLTALLIAPG
-372 ERADVIID
+372 ERADIVID
-380 FAGHRRGSFIVT
+380 FAGHRTRSFIVT

-400 AGARATLSQLL
+400 MGGRATLSQLL
-411 KIRVNRALRG
+411 KIGVNRALQG
-421 ADGTTPAA
+421 TDTTTPAA
-429 KLKLPSLPLLPVPS
+429 NLQLPALPALPGPS

-452 TLDPLTDAPIHLN
+452 TLDPITGAPIHLN

-470 YLSADGLPGVT
+470 YLDEQTHLPDVT
-481 TKPRAG
+481 TRPAAG
-487 ATEDWLLVNTTADT
+487 AVEDWLLVNTTADT

-506 HLVTFEVI
+506 HLVTFEVL
-514 DRTPFDVA
+514 DRRPFDVA
-522 AYDPGTQAI
+522 AYDPTTQAI

-540 HPNENGRKDTVQAH
+540 APNENGRKDTVQAN
-554 PGQVTRI
+554 PGEVTRI

-571 AIQLPPDVGVS
+571 TIVLPPGVT

-595 EENDMMRAFEVVP
+595 EENDMMRAFEVVR

>member
-1 MRAVGGMAT
+1 
-10 VIVDTLG
+10 
-17 LPLRPEGL
+17 
-25 IMLTRRQVL
+25 MLTRRQL
-34 KRGAIGGTGLA
+34 LERGALSGAGLVVG
-45 LSRLAFPAAVPATVG
+45 SRAGFAVAAPVAAG

-95 IWKFHPGLPATRT
+95 SWKFHPDLPATKT
-108 WGYWSDSP
+108 WGYWSDTP

-127 EATRRPNDTVETSV
+127 EATRRPNDSVETSL
-141 TVEWRNELER
+141 TIEWRNELDR

-156 DPTLTGAVMPGEP
+156 DPTIMGAVMPGEP

-177 GGENH
+177 GGETH

-193 TKGGDKGP
+193 TKAGARGP
-201 HYITNRFTYYN
+201 HYITNTFTYYN

-234 AGLAGVY
+234 AGLAGIY
-241 LIRDAEDTGEPD
+241 LIRDDQDTGEAD

-263 EIPLVL
+263 ELPLVL
-269 QDKTFNA
+269 QDKTFNP
-276 DGSMFYPTQGVTS
+276 DGSMFYPTQGVTP
-289 YHSEWVPE
+289 YHPEWVPE

-317 RRYRLRI
+317 RRYRLRV
-324 VNGSQSRFYNL
+324 VNGSQARFYNL
-335 HFANETSGRALSFAQ
+335 QFAEENSGRPLPFTQ
-350 IGADGGLLRAPV
+350 IGAEGGLLRAPV

-372 ERADVIID
+372 ERADIIID
-380 FAGHRRGSFIVT
+380 FAGRRNRSFIVT

-400 AGARATLSQLL
+400 MGGRATLSQLL
-411 KIRVNRALRG
+411 KISVNLTLQGTDTTTPG
-421 ADGTTPAA
+421 AD
-429 KLKLPSLPLLPVPS
+429 LQLPVQQALPAPS
-443 VTRVQHLSE
+443 VTRLQHLSE
-452 TLDPLTDAPIHLN
+452 TLDPITGAPIHLN

-470 YLSADGLPGVT
+470 YLDDQTHLPDVST
-481 TKPRAG
+481 RPAAG
-487 ATEDWLLVNTTADT
+487 AVEDWLLVNTTADT

-514 DRTPFDVA
+514 DRRPFDVA
-522 AYDPGTQAI
+522 AYDPATQAI
-531 TYTGPAVPA
+531 AYTGPAVPA
-540 HPNENGRKDTVQAH
+540 AANENGRKDTVQAH

-571 AIQLPPDVGVS
+571 TVVLPPGVTH
-582 NPQYV
+582 PQYV

-595 EENDMMRAFEVVP
+595 EENDMMRAFEVVR

>member
-1 MRAVGGMAT
+1 
-10 VIVDTLG
+10 
-17 LPLRPEGL
+17 
-25 IMLTRRQVL
+25 MLTRRELLQ
-34 KRGAIGGTGLA
+34 RGAIGGAGLVVA
-45 LSRLAFPAAVPATVG
+45 GRAGFAVAAPVAVG
-60 ATPRLRKWVEPLP
+60 VTPRLRKWMEPLP
-73 VPPVLDGRGGGKSF
+73 IPPVLDGRGGGKRF

-95 IWKFHPGLPATRT
+95 GWKFHPDLPPSRT
-108 WGYWSDSP
+108 WGYWSDNG
-116 QAGLP
+116 AGLP

-127 EATRRPNDTVETSV
+127 VATSRPNDTVQTDV
-141 TVEWRNELER
+141 TIEWRNELDR

-156 DPTLTGAVMPGEP
+156 DPTLMGAVQPGEP

-177 GGENH
+177 GGENL

-193 TKGGDKGP
+193 TKKGKKGP
-201 HYITNRFTYYN
+201 YYITNTFTYYN

-234 AGLAGVY
+234 AGLAGAY
-241 LIRDAEDTGEPD
+241 LIRDDQDTGESG

-269 QDKTFNA
+269 QDKTFNS

-289 YHSEWVPE
+289 YHPEWVPE
-297 FFGDVAV
+297 FFGDVPV

-309 WPVVDVEP
+309 WPFLEVEP

-324 VNGSQSRFYNL
+324 VNGSQARFYNL
-335 HFANETSGRALSFAQ
+335 QFAEETTGRLLPFVQ
-350 IGADGGLLRAPV
+350 IGVEGGLLRAPV
-362 PMSALLIAPG
+362 PLTALLIAPG

-380 FAGHRRGSFIVT
+380 FAGQQTRSFVVT

-400 AGARATLSQLL
+400 MGGRAIVSQLL
-411 KIRVNRALRG
+411 QIRVNRPLQGR
-421 ADGTTPAA
+421 DETTPAGN
-429 KLKLPSLPLLPVPS
+429 LTLPTLPALPPPAL
-443 VTRVQHLSE
+443 TRIQHLSE
-452 TLDPLTDAPIHLN
+452 TLDPITGAPIHLN

-470 YLSADGLPGVT
+470 YLDEKTGLPDVT
-481 TKPRAG
+481 TRPAAG
-487 ATEDWLLVNTTADT
+487 AVEDWLLVNTTADT

-514 DRTPFDVA
+514 DRRPFDVA
-522 AYDPGTQAI
+522 AYNPTTQLI

-540 HPNENGRKDTVQAH
+540 APNENGRKDTVQAH

-571 AIQLPPDVGVS
+571 TIQLPRGVK

-595 EENDMMRAFEVVP
+595 EENDMMRAFEVVR

>member
-1 MRAVGGMAT
+1 
-10 VIVDTLG
+10 
-17 LPLRPEGL
+17 
-25 IMLTRRQVL
+25 MLTRRQL
-34 KRGAIGGTGLA
+34 LERGAISGAGLVVGRA
-45 LSRLAFPAAVPATVG
+45 SFATAAPAAVG
-60 ATPRLRKWVEPLP
+60 GTPRLRKWREALP
-73 VPPVLDGRGGGKSF
+73 IPPVLDGRGGGKSF

-95 IWKFHPGLPATRT
+95 DWKFHPDLPVTRT

-127 EATRRPNDTVETSV
+127 LATSRPNDTVETSV
-141 TVEWRNELER
+141 TIEWRNNLDN

-156 DPTLTGAVMPGEP
+156 DPTIFGAVLPGEP
-169 VPIVTHLH
+169 APIVTHLH

-193 TKGGDKGP
+193 TKGGETGP
-201 HYITNRFTYYN
+201 HYLTNTFTYYN

-217 MVWYHD
+217 MIWYHD
-223 HALGNTRTNVY
+223 HAVGNTRTNVY
-234 AGLAGVY
+234 AGLAGAY
-241 LIRDAEDTGEPD
+241 LIRDDQDTGEAD

-263 EIPLVL
+263 EIALVL
-269 QDKTFNA
+269 QDKTFND
-276 DGSMFYPTQGVTS
+276 DGSMFYPTEGVTAF
-289 YHSEWVPE
+289 HPEWVPE

-309 WPVVDVEP
+309 WPFLEVEP
-317 RRYRLRI
+317 RRYRFRV
-324 VNGSQSRFYNL
+324 VNGSQSRFYNMQ
-335 HFANETSGRALSFAQ
+335 FADEKSGKALPFTQ
-350 IGADGGLLRAPV
+350 IGAEGGLLRAPV
-362 PMSALLIAPG
+362 SLHALLIAPG
-372 ERADVIID
+372 ERADLIVD
-380 FAGHRRGSFIVT
+380 FAGKRDRSFIVT

-400 AGARATLSQLL
+400 MGERATLSQLL
-411 KIRVNRALRG
+411 KIRVNRPLQG
-421 ADGTTPAA
+421 ADDTTPAA
-429 KLKLPSLPLLPVPS
+429 NLQLPTLPPLPAPS

-452 TLDPLTDAPIHLN
+452 TLDPLTGAPINLN

-470 YLSADGLPGVT
+470 YLDEKTHMPDVT
-481 TKPRAG
+481 TKPA
-487 ATEDWLLVNTTADT
+487 ANAVEDWLLVNTTADT

-514 DRTPFDVA
+514 DRRPFDVA
-522 AYDPGTQAI
+522 AYDPATQAI
-531 TYTGPAVPA
+531 VYTGPAVPA
-540 HPNENGRKDTVQAH
+540 APNENGRKDTVQAH

-571 AIQLPPDVGVS
+571 TIELPPGVA

-595 EENDMMRAFEVVP
+595 EENDMMRAFEVVRP

>member
-1 MRAVGGMAT
+1 
-10 VIVDTLG
+10 
-17 LPLRPEGL
+17 
-25 IMLTRRQVL
+25 
-34 KRGAIGGTGLA
+34 
-45 LSRLAFPAAVPATVG
+45 
-60 ATPRLRKWVEPLP
+60 
-73 VPPVLDGRGGGKSF
+73 VPPVLDGRGGGKRF

-95 IWKFHPGLPATRT
+95 SWRFHPDLPPTKT

-116 QAGLP
+116 GAGLP

-127 EATRRPNDTVETSV
+127 EATRRPNDATNTAV
-141 TVEWRNELER
+141 TIEWRNELDA

-156 DPTLTGAVMPGEP
+156 DPTLMGAVLPGEP
-169 VPIVTHLH
+169 APIVTHLH

-193 TKGGDKGP
+193 TKGGQRGP
-201 HYITNRFTYYN
+201 HYLTNTCTYYN

-217 MVWYHD
+217 TVWYHD

-234 AGLAGVY
+234 AGLAGLY
-241 LIRDAEDTGEPD
+241 LIRDPEDTGEQD

-263 EIPLVL
+263 ELPLVL

-276 DGSMFYPTQGVTS
+276 DGTLFYPADGVTGA
-289 YHSEWVPE
+289 HPNWVPE

-309 WPVVDVEP
+309 WPFVEVEP

-335 HFANETSGRALSFAQ
+335 QFADERSGRPLPFTQ
-350 IGADGGLLRAPV
+350 IGAEGGFLRAPV
-362 PMSALLIAPG
+362 PLSALLIAPG
-372 ERADVIID
+372 ERADLIVD
-380 FAGHRRGSFIVT
+380 FAGRHNSSFVVT

-400 AGARATLSQLL
+400 MGGRAGLSQLL
-411 KIRVNRALRG
+411 NFRVSRRLQGR
-421 ADGTTPAA
+421 DGTTPAA
-429 KLKLPSLPLLPVPS
+429 ELQLPSLEPLPTPS
-443 VTRVQHLSE
+443 LKRVQHLSE
-452 TLDPLTDAPIHLN
+452 TLDRLTGAPTTLN

-470 YLSADGLPGVT
+470 YLDKATGLPDVT
-481 TKPRAG
+481 TRPASG
-487 ATEDWLLVNTTADT
+487 AVEDWLLVNTTADT

-514 DRTPFDVA
+514 DRTPFSAYDVA
-522 AYDPGTQAI
+522 TKSIVYS
-531 TYTGPAVPA
+531 GPPVPRA
-540 HPNENGRKDTVQAH
+540 PNEDGRKDTVQAH
-554 PGQVTRI
+554 PGEVTRI

-571 AIQLPPDVGVS
+571 IVELPPGVS

-595 EENDMMRAFEVVP
+595 EENDMMRAFEVVA

>member
-1 MRAVGGMAT
+1 
-10 VIVDTLG
+10 
-17 LPLRPEGL
+17 
-25 IMLTRRQVL
+25 MLTRRQL
-34 KRGAIGGTGLA
+34 LERGAVCGAGLTVGRMSFTTSA
-45 LSRLAFPAAVPATVG
+45 PAAVTAAGT
-60 ATPRLRKWVEPLP
+60 TPKLRKWREPLP
-73 VPPVLDGRGGGKSF
+73 IPPVLDGRGGGKSF
-87 TIAAREST
+87 AIAARESST
-95 IWKFHPGLPATRT
+95 WKFHPDLPATRT
-108 WGYWSDSP
+108 WGYWSDNP

-127 EATRRPNDTVETSV
+127 VATRRPNDQTDRSV
-141 TVEWRNELER
+141 TVEWRNELGD

-156 DPTLTGAVMPGEP
+156 DPTLMGAVMPGEP
-169 VPIVTHLH
+169 ARIVTHLH

-193 TKGGDKGP
+193 TKAGAEGP
-201 HYITNRFTYYN
+201 HFLTNTYTYFN

-217 MVWYHD
+217 LVWYHD

-234 AGLAGVY
+234 AGLAGLF
-241 LIRDAEDTGEPD
+241 LIRDDEDTGEAG

-258 PAGPY
+258 PAAPY

-276 DGSMFYPTQGVTS
+276 DGSFFYPTGGVTS
-289 YHSEWVPE
+289 YHPQWVPE

-309 WPVVDVEP
+309 WPYVDVEP
-317 RRYRLRI
+317 RRYRFRI
-324 VNGSQSRFYNL
+324 VNGSQSRFYRLQIVDEKGGRNL
-335 HFANETSGRALSFAQ
+335 PFTQ
-350 IGADGGLLRAPV
+350 IGTDGGLLRAPV
-362 PMSALLIAPG
+362 PMTALLIAPG
-372 ERADVIID
+372 ERADVIVD
-380 FAGHRRGSFIVT
+380 FTGRKNTSFIVT

-400 AGARATLSQLL
+400 MGGRAGLSQLL
-411 KIRVNRALRG
+411 KIRVIRG
-421 ADGTTPAA
+421 LQGTDDTKPAA
-429 KLKLPSLPLLPVPS
+429 ELELPALGRLPAPSL
-443 VTRVQHLSE
+443 TRVQHLSE
-452 TLDPLTDAPIHLN
+452 TLDPLTGAPINLN

-470 YLSADGLPGVT
+470 YLDDSTGLPVVT
-481 TKPRAG
+481 TKPVAG
-487 ATEDWLLVNTTADT
+487 AVEDWLLVNTTADT

-514 DRTPFDVA
+514 DRRPFDVNS
-522 AYDPGTQAI
+522 YDPETQAI

-540 HPNENGRKDTVQAH
+540 LPNENGRKDTVQAH
-554 PGQVTRI
+554 PGEVTRI

-571 AIQLPPDVGVS
+571 TIELPAGVD

-595 EENDMMRAFEVVP
+595 EENDMMRAFEVVR

>member
-1 MRAVGGMAT
+1 
-10 VIVDTLG
+10 
-17 LPLRPEGL
+17 
-25 IMLTRRQVL
+25 MLTRRQML
-34 KRGAIGGTGLA
+34 KRGAIGGAGVA
-45 LSRLAFPAAVPATVG
+45 LSRLPFATIAPAAVG
-60 ATPRLRKWVEPLP
+60 ATPKLRKWAQALP

-95 IWKFHPGLPATRT
+95 SWKFHPDLPATRT
-108 WGYWSDSP
+108 WGYWSDNP

-127 EATRRPNDTVETSV
+127 EATRRPNDAVETSV
-141 TVEWRNELER
+141 TVEWRNELET

-156 DPTLTGAVMPGEP
+156 DPTIMGAVMPGEP

-193 TKGGDKGP
+193 TRGGDKGP

-234 AGLAGVY
+234 AGLAGIY
-241 LIRDAEDTGEPD
+241 LIRDDEDTGEAG

-258 PAGPY
+258 PSGPY

-276 DGSMFYPTQGVTS
+276 DGSMFYPTQGVTA
-289 YHSEWVPE
+289 YHPQWVPE

-309 WPVVDVEP
+309 WPFVDVEP
-317 RRYRLRI
+317 RRYRLRV

-335 HFANETSGRALSFAQ
+335 QFVNENSGRALPFTQ
-350 IGADGGLLRAPV
+350 IGAEGGLLRAPV
-362 PMSALLIAPG
+362 AMTALLIAPG

-380 FAGHRRGSFIVT
+380 FAGRRNGSFIVT

-400 AGARATLSQLL
+400 MGGRATLSQLL
-411 KIRVNRALRG
+411 KIRVNRALKG
-421 ADGTTPAA
+421 ADTTTPAA
-429 KLKLPSLPLLPVPS
+429 NLKLPALAALPAPS

-452 TLDPLTDAPIHLN
+452 TLDPITGAPITLN

-470 YLSADGLPGVT
+470 YLNERTHLPGVT
-481 TKPRAG
+481 TTPA
-487 ATEDWLLVNTTADT
+487 ANAVEDWLLVNTTADT

-514 DRTPFDVA
+514 DRRPFNVS
-522 AYDPGTQAI
+522 AYDPKTQAI

-540 HPNENGRKDTVQAH
+540 PPNENGRKDTVQAH

-571 AIQLPPDVGVS
+571 TIELPAGVS

-595 EENDMMRAFEVVP
+595 EENDMMRAFEVVR

>member
-1 MRAVGGMAT
+1 
-10 VIVDTLG
+10 
-17 LPLRPEGL
+17 
-25 IMLTRRQVL
+25 MLNRRQL
-34 KRGAIGGTGLA
+34 LQRGAIGGAGLIA
-45 LSRLAFPAAVPATVG
+45 SGASFATSAPAPVG
-60 ATPRLRKWVEPLP
+60 ATPRLRKWLEALP
-73 VPPVLDGRGGGKSF
+73 VPPVLDGKGGGKTF

-95 IWKFHPGLPATRT
+95 TWKFHPDLPATRT
-108 WGYWSDSP
+108 WGYSSDEP
-116 QAGLP
+116 EAGLP

-127 EATRRPNDTVETSV
+127 EATRRPNDNVETSV
-141 TVEWRNELER
+141 TIDWRNELGN

-156 DPTLTGAVMPGEP
+156 DPEIMGAVMPGQP
-169 VPIVTHLH
+169 APMVPHLH

-193 TKGGDKGP
+193 TRDGAKGP
-201 HYITNRFTYYN
+201 HYITNTFTYYN

-234 AGLAGVY
+234 AGLAGLY
-241 LIRDAEDTGEPD
+241 FIRDDQDTGEAG

-276 DGSMFYPTQGVTS
+276 DGSMFYPTEGVTA
-289 YHSEWVPE
+289 YHPQWVPE

-309 WPVVDVEP
+309 WPFVDVEP

-335 HFANETSGRALSFAQ
+335 RFVNENSGRSLPFTQ
-350 IGADGGLLRAPV
+350 IGAEGGLLRAPV
-362 PMSALLIAPG
+362 PMTALLIAPG
-372 ERADVIID
+372 ERADVVID
-380 FAGHRRGSFIVT
+380 FAGHRNASFIVT

-400 AGARATLSQLL
+400 MGGRATLSQLL
-411 KIRVNRALRG
+411 KIRVNRALQG
-421 ADGTTPAA
+421 GDDTTPPAD
-429 KLKLPSLPLLPVPS
+429 LQLPALPRLPQPS
-443 VTRVQHLSE
+443 VTRIQHLSE
-452 TLDPLTDAPIHLN
+452 TLDPLTDAPITLN

-470 YLSADGLPGVT
+470 YLDEQTHLPDVT
-481 TKPRAG
+481 TKPRSNAV
-487 ATEDWLLVNTTADT
+487 EDWLLVNTTADT

-514 DRTPFDVA
+514 DRRPFDVA
-522 AYDPGTQAI
+522 AYDPKTQTIA
-531 TYTGPAVPA
+531 YTGPAVPA
-540 HPNENGRKDTVQAH
+540 APNENGRKDTVQAH
-554 PGQVTRI
+554 PGEVTRI

-571 AIQLPPDVGVS
+571 AIELPPGVD

-595 EENDMMRAFEVVP
+595 EENDMMRAFEVVR

>member
-1 MRAVGGMAT
+1 
-10 VIVDTLG
+10 
-17 LPLRPEGL
+17 
-25 IMLTRRQVL
+25 MLTRRQL
-34 KRGAIGGTGLA
+34 LQRIAIGGAGLVA
-45 LSRLAFPAAVPATVG
+45 SRAAFATAAPAAVG
-60 ATPRLRKWVEPLP
+60 GTPKLRKWVEPLP

-87 TIAAREST
+87 AIAAREST
-95 IWKFHPGLPATRT
+95 TWKFHPSLPATRT
-108 WGYWSDSP
+108 WGYWSDNP

-127 EATRRPNDTVETSV
+127 LATRRPNDTVETSV
-141 TVEWRNELER
+141 TVEWRNELDT
-151 AFLPN
+151 AFLPD
-156 DPTLTGAVMPGEP
+156 DPTLTGAVMPGQP
-169 VPIVTHLH
+169 APIVTHLH

-193 TKGGDKGP
+193 TKDGKKGA
-201 HYITNRFTYYN
+201 HYLTNRFTYYN

-234 AGLAGVY
+234 AGLAGAY
-241 LIRDAEDTGEPD
+241 IIRDNQDTGEAG

-276 DGSMFYPTQGVTS
+276 DGSMFYPTQGVTA
-289 YHSEWVPE
+289 YHPQWVPE

-304 VNAKI
+304 INAKI
-309 WPVVDVEP
+309 WPFVDVEP

-335 HFANETSGRALSFAQ
+335 QFAHGNSGRPLPFTQ

-362 PMSALLIAPG
+362 AMTALLIAPG
-372 ERADVIID
+372 ERADLIID
-380 FAGHRRGSFIVT
+380 FAGQRNASFIVT

-400 AGARATLSQLL
+400 MGARAGLNQLL
-411 KIRVNRALRG
+411 KIRVNRPLQG
-421 ADGTTPAA
+421 TDTTTPAA
-429 KLKLPSLPLLPVPS
+429 NLQLPALAALPAPS

-452 TLDPLTDAPIHLN
+452 TLDRITGAPTNLN

-470 YLSADGLPGVT
+470 YLDTQTDLPAV
-481 TKPRAG
+481 
-487 ATEDWLLVNTTADT
+487 ATRPAANAVEDWLLVNTTADT

-514 DRTPFDVA
+514 DRRPFNVA
-522 AYDPGTQAI
+522 AYHPTTQAI

-540 HPNENGRKDTVQAH
+540 APNENGRKDTVQAH
-554 PGQVTRI
+554 PGEVTRI

-571 AIQLPPDVGVS
+571 TIELPPNVGVS

-595 EENDMMRAFEVVP
+595 EENDMMRAFEVVR